1 MLIQMVY
8 YVTVTTAG
16 AGATGLVL
24 SSDDIRSRLINKIL
38 GGGSESGNPLE
49 CMKKI
54 QDLKPVLHFKKD
66 NYVYRY
72 VLVDR
77 FQNDSKYHYG
87 FDTKE
92 ERTTEEI
99 FALEKD
105 RQIRRKYIIRK

>member
-1 MLIQMVY
+1 
-8 YVTVTTAG
+8 
-16 AGATGLVL
+16 
-24 SSDDIRSRLINKIL
+24 
-38 GGGSESGNPLE
+38 
-49 CMKKI
+49 MKKI
-54 QDLKPVLHFKKD
+54 QELKPVLHFKKD
-66 NYVYRY
+66 NHVYRY

-77 FQNDSKYHYG
+77 FQNDGKNHYG

>member
-1 MLIQMVY
+1 LEY
-8 YVTVTTAG
+8 N
-16 AGATGLVL
+16 L
-24 SSDDIRSRLINKIL
+24 RCRLIDKIL
-38 GGGSESGNPLE
+38 GGGCESWNRLE

-77 FQNDSKYHYG
+77 FQNDNKNHYG

-105 RQIRRKYIIRK
+105 RQIRRKYIIKR

>member
-1 MLIQMVY
+1 MEYQL
-8 YVTVTTAG
+8 
-16 AGATGLVL
+16 
-24 SSDDIRSRLINKIL
+24 RCRLIDKIL
-38 GGGSESGNPLE
+38 GGESESGTRLE

-77 FQNDSKYHYG
+77 FQNDSKNHYG

-105 RQIRRKYIIRK
+105 RQIRRKYIIKS

>member
-1 MLIQMVY
+1 
-8 YVTVTTAG
+8 
-16 AGATGLVL
+16 
-24 SSDDIRSRLINKIL
+24 
-38 GGGSESGNPLE
+38 
-49 CMKKI
+49 MKKI

-77 FQNDSKYHYG
+77 FQNDSKSHYG
-87 FDTKE
+87 FDIKE

>member
-1 MLIQMVY
+1 
-8 YVTVTTAG
+8 
-16 AGATGLVL
+16 
-24 SSDDIRSRLINKIL
+24 
-38 GGGSESGNPLE
+38 
-49 CMKKI
+49 MKKI
-54 QDLKPVLHFKKD
+54 QDLKPVLHFKKN

-77 FQNDSKYHYG
+77 FQNDSKNNYG

>member
-1 MLIQMVY
+1 
-8 YVTVTTAG
+8 
-16 AGATGLVL
+16 
-24 SSDDIRSRLINKIL
+24 
-38 GGGSESGNPLE
+38 
-49 CMKKI
+49 MKKI
-54 QDLKPVLHFKKD
+54 QNLKPVLHFKKD

-77 FQNDSKYHYG
+77 FQNDFKNHYG

-105 RQIRRKYIIRK
+105 RQIRRKYIIKR

>member
-1 MLIQMVY
+1 
-8 YVTVTTAG
+8 
-16 AGATGLVL
+16 
-24 SSDDIRSRLINKIL
+24 
-38 GGGSESGNPLE
+38 
-49 CMKKI
+49 MKKI

-77 FQNDSKYHYG
+77 FKHDTKFHYG

-105 RQIRRKYIIRK
+105 RQIRRKYIIKR